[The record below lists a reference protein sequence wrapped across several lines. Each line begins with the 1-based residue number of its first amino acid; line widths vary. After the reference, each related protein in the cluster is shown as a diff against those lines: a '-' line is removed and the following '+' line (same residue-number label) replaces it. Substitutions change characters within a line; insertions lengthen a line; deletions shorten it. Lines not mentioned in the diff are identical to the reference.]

1 MAGRTLA
8 LRYGPP
14 WSPISET
21 EVPGTWPS
29 WHLTSSGVAHHRIP
43 QAPFPP
49 PTLQS
54 TVVAP
59 LPAAVK
65 HDQRI
70 WAFDEVIS
78 RWETTSGSAYMAKT
92 HCGPCA
98 QPKAAEHEDPGR
110 TLGMKSLAEKL
121 KRHQGW
127 GVPLNTQ
134 YRLSE
139 MKAQYKGC
147 PGLDQSAPLFAEPQ
161 PLELADHHRGGP
173 SQALIPWTRN
183 PELAGQPF
191 TVGKMGVLDRL
202 QPYLT
207 TSVCDFSR
215 KELSEYPGQKT
226 VTCWSCQKK
235 PQAFRHLEL
244 HGGPPRKRL
253 ACAHPV
259 PPAVPYQGVLPLAQ
273 ESYGPTMHPLR
284 RLDRFCPLETPWGGP
299 HRKPVPGIHSVPKA
313 YCTENSRYG
322 SARAELV

>member
-43 QAPFPP
+43 PAPFPP

-54 TVVAP
+54 SVLAP
-59 LPAAVK
+59 LPAAMK
-65 HDQRI
+65 HDPHI

-78 RWETTSGSAYMAKT
+78 RWETTSGSAYTAKT
-92 HCGPCA
+92 HGGPCA

-110 TLGMKSLAEKL
+110 PLGIKSLAEKL
-121 KRHQGW
+121 SRHQGL
-127 GVPLNTQ
+127 GVPLNTKYQ
-134 YRLSE
+134 ISE
-139 MKAQYKGC
+139 MKAQYTGC

-173 SQALIPWTRN
+173 SQALIPWTKS

-191 TVGKMGVLDRL
+191 PVSKMGVLDRL

-207 TSVCDFSR
+207 TSARDFSR
-215 KELSEYPGQKT
+215 KELPGYPGQKT
-226 VTCWSCQKK
+226 MTCWSCLKK
-235 PQAFRHLEL
+235 PQAFS
-244 HGGPPRKRL
+244 HGGPLREQL
-253 ACAHPV
+253 ARARPV
-259 PPAVPYQGVLPLAQ
+259 PPAVPYLGALPLAQ
-273 ESYGPTMHPLR
+273 ESFGPSVHPLH
-284 RLDRFCPLETPWGGP
+284 RLDRLCPLEAPWGGP
-299 HRKPVPGIHSVPKA
+299 HQKPVPGIYSVPKA